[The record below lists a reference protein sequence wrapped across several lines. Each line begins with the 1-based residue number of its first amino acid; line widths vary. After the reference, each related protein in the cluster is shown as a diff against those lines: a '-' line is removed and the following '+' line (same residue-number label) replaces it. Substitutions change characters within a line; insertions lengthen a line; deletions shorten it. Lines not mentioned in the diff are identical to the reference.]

1 MSILPDLKTGVRKIK
16 GETAILNVTSFC
28 NASCLFC
35 SEGRHTHP
43 VNVDLR
49 VIKQTV
55 LKLKSMGIEA
65 INFMGGETT
74 LREDLEEILRF
85 IHRQGIKTYLVTN
98 GIKFADRAFARRI
111 LKYLDSIEISVNAH
125 DRSMFQALMGVDA
138 FEKLIKG
145 IENIRDHR
153 REMVIFFNFIPNSVN
168 YTKILAVFKLLKKL
182 LGNRDFLVH
191 IKTLNLEGRVYENP
205 QLIPDYNEFAGYLQ
219 RAFKYAFNNG
229 IGVVISRFPLCLFKG
244 FEHLCLELPLKLRKN
259 KMFFYNDRLLE
270 KNTSFKPEPV
280 FRYNQSAHQH
290 KECLK
295 CGLGI
300 ICPGIDTNYLK
311 VRNYPACISAQDK
324 PLSKII
330 KKMAQESLFFRLDYA
345 YHEYSPEIKSRYPS
359 LFSDKKAKI
368 KG

>member
-43 VNVDLR
+43 VNVDLS

-98 GIKFADRAFARRI
+98 GIKFADRVFARRI
-111 LKYLDSIEISVNAH
+111 LKYLDSIEISVHAH
-125 DRSMFQALMGVDA
+125 DRSMFRALMGVDA
-138 FEKLIKG
+138 FEELIQG
-145 IENIRDHR
+145 IKNIRDYSST
-153 REMVIFFNFIPNSVN
+153 MVIFFNFIPNSVN
-168 YTKILAVFKLLKKL
+168 FPKILAVFKLLKKL
-182 LGNRDFLVH
+182 LGSRDFLVH
-191 IKTLNLEGRVYENP
+191 IKTLNLEGRVFENP
-205 QLIPDYNEFAGYLQ
+205 GLMPDYNEFAGYLQ
-219 RAFKYAFNNG
+219 RALKYALNNG
-229 IGVVISRFPLCLFKG
+229 IGVVISRFPLCLYSG

-259 KMFFYNDRLLE
+259 KMFFNNNQLLG
-270 KNTSFKPEPV
+270 KNTSFKPGPTV
-280 FRYNQSAHQH
+280 NYNQNAHNH

-295 CGLGI
+295 CSLAM
-300 ICPGIDTNYLK
+300 ICPGIDTQYLK
-311 VRNYPACISAQDK
+311 VRNNTGFLSAQDK

-330 KKMAQESLFFRLDYA
+330 KKMAQDSLFFKLDHY
-345 YHEYSPEIKSRYPS
+345 YHEYPFELKLDYPS
-359 LFSDKKAKI
+359 LIPGKRAKI
-368 KG
+368 